1 MQRYLSYEISFH
13 ARGVRNPFPVKS
25 QKVTR
30 FHERMPV
37 QKHLNFFLFLFCKSD
52 DFLNHFDIAQR
63 PNIVVIRPVR
73 DRGCVADVDIIL
85 NIRHVKPTIAS
96 GEVYRPEKVFMTFT
110 GLKAQRIL
118 SDIRRSDNL
127 QPKVVRSFAMRHAV
141 AYPLMSG

>member
-1 MQRYLSYEISFH
+1 MQRHLRYEISFH
-13 ARGVRNPFPVKS
+13 ATGILNPFPVKS

-37 QKHLNFFLFLFCKSD
+37 QKHLNFFVLFLLCKSD

-85 NIRHVKPTIAS
+85 NIRHVKTTIVS
-96 GEVYRPEKVFMTFT
+96 GEVYRSMKFLFLLHRVHLFIFISYS
-110 GLKAQRIL
+110 RY
-118 SDIRRSDNL
+118 S
-127 QPKVVRSFAMRHAV
+127 SFGIFAA
-141 AYPLMSG
+141 